1 MEEDGQR
8 LSDLKATSGNETDID
23 NNDGNTN
30 GDYDEI
36 TMTFRTFFF
45 FSFGHY
51 AKMFFASNK
60 LCLMIF
66 RLKKKKIERRF
77 TANLTARIS
86 FLCHIMRCKA
96 IIIPIFSL
104 IFGGS
109 LCFNTAVVRRN
120 YSLFIHERFTDIQ
133 SKQTLFGAK

>member
-45 FSFGHY
+45 FHLATMPKCS
-51 AKMFFASNK
+51 
-60 LCLMIF
+60 LQ
-66 RLKKKKIERRF
+66 
-77 TANLTARIS
+77 
-86 FLCHIMRCKA
+86 A
-96 IIIPIFSL
+96 I
-104 IFGGS
+104 
-109 LCFNTAVVRRN
+109 N
-120 YSLFIHERFTDIQ
+120 YV
-133 SKQTLFGAK
+133 